1 MTGVKGLHPSLPFET
16 FLSPTRGVPTPN
28 LIPNPT
34 CTSFSIRT
42 DSNDISTR
50 SRTPGSSISGFQSS
64 KALRSGNVSSD
75 LNRLRGEKGLRG
87 ESGRKSV
94 LLRRFGRGWSEEVRS
109 VGRDEVECRL
119 VRGNGSVGG
128 KIWREEMLP
137 VVRVVEGG
145 SGKSFRGEEDL
156 KVGEER
162 LMIGIV
168 VLGAGG
174 GAM

>member
-1 MTGVKGLHPSLPFET
+1 M
-16 FLSPTRGVPTPN
+16 
-28 LIPNPT
+28 
-34 CTSFSIRT
+34 
-42 DSNDISTR
+42 
-50 SRTPGSSISGFQSS
+50 
-64 KALRSGNVSSD
+64 
-75 LNRLRGEKGLRG
+75 
-87 ESGRKSV
+87 
-94 LLRRFGRGWSEEVRS
+94 
-109 VGRDEVECRL
+109 GRDEVECRL